1 MVRTQDERESVHCL
15 NEKREDTFRLNSATK
30 TSISQTHS
38 VLIFIFWQQKMKVAS
53 RYQNSLGN
61 LKDPSQALTMPQ

>member
-38 VLIFIFWQQKMKVAS
+38 VLIFIF
-53 RYQNSLGN
+53 
-61 LKDPSQALTMPQ
+61 